1 MDEVADDEAMRT
13 AAWALVG
20 APVPP
25 DCRAGVTANL
35 AVLAQH
41 LAIVRAAD
49 LPATIEAAEVFEA

>member
-1 MDEVADDEAMRT
+1 MRA

-20 APVPP
+20 APIPP

-49 LPATIEAAEVFEA
+49 VPATTEAAEVFEA